1 MNPELKQAFEQID
14 NQILRILLYSAASA
28 IVTLSGALAYLWH
41 QWRAEQRER
50 LAMDREAT
58 IATTTL
64 AVALQRQTDELADL
78 RSEVADLRN
87 HYPGLKQ

>member
-1 MNPELKQAFEQID
+1 MNPDLKLAYEQID
-14 NQILRILLYSAASA
+14 NQILRILLYSAGVA
-28 IVTLSGALAYLWH
+28 VTTLSGALAYLWH

-64 AVALQRQTDELADL
+64 AVAMQGFRDELADL
-78 RSEVADLRN
+78 RDTLSK
-87 HYPGLKQ
+87 LKP